1 MRVDNETLKEL
12 EFESVLEILKSKAFS
27 DYGRAYFDSPK
38 FFDDPFRIYDQVNEV
53 IPKIQDISS
62 IFYRVENLTKV
73 LKSVLEGKILESKQI
88 FDFSNLFKISKKLSG
103 ILEDT
108 QTLGK
113 LSKMLNPPKGF
124 IEKCERTFNLDG
136 TIRDN
141 ATPTLFRIKRE
152 LKAIDRNINEK
163 VRKLLFDG
171 VNKGYITD
179 ALVVQRHD
187 RYVLPVNAAKHT
199 MVRGIVHG
207 QSSSGVTYYVEP
219 EELIQLNDALAIYRS
234 KEAVEISRILA
245 ALTKMIYD
253 NSQKISDLMR
263 ALGEFDALCAR
274 ARYAIQNGCIFPNI
288 RKDGALRII
297 SGRNPLIAVEK
308 VVPINFELGSED
320 HVIILSGP
328 NTGGK
333 TATLKIIGL
342 FVLMTTMGIP
352 IPAMSGTE
360 ISVFDSLFS
369 DIGDNQSVRDEL
381 STFSARVMREDRI
394 YKSANERTL
403 VLIDE
408 IGDGTEPAEG
418 TAFAKSMIELLMER
432 GVRAVVTTH
441 LPGLKTLAFTNKG
454 IRNASVGFDIGT
466 MTPTYRI
473 HMDMPGRSH
482 AFEMV
487 KKLEVSAD
495 LIREFAKNR
504 TVSLSKTDL
513 LVEEL
518 QTKIHEYE
526 EKSEEL
532 KKKEEEL
539 LKKERDFWKKFEK
552 LKENRLED
560 LSNEVKELSTNL
572 TEVKKELE
580 KAIHTVRSS
589 SDLSELKRQDK
600 KIAALKERINDFAIS
615 RSHSVKKIGMGS
627 HVKIAGTDAQGI
639 VIGEEKDKIIVE
651 VGNVQIK
658 IVPERVK
665 LIEESGSL
673 SLIQKTAKQIDYVM
687 SEKNSGRIDVRGM
700 TVEDALP
707 NVEEFVDRV
716 LQSNSIGYVIHGKG
730 TGRLANGIWAFLRSK
745 RVPFRIGRK
754 GEGGTGVTVI
764 GVEK

>member
-1 MRVDNETLKEL
+1 MQVDSETLKEL
-12 EFESVLEILKSKAFS
+12 EFESILEILKSKAFS
-27 DYGRAYFDSPK
+27 DYGKAYFNSPK
-38 FFDDPFRIYDQVNEV
+38 FFDNPLWIYDQVNEI
-53 IPKIQDISS
+53 IPKMQGISS
-62 IFYRVENLTKV
+62 VFYHVENLTEV
-73 LKSVLEGKILESKQI
+73 LESVLEGRILESKQI
-88 FDFSNLFKISKKLSG
+88 FDFSNLFKVSKRLSE
-103 ILEDT
+103 ILENT
-108 QTLGK
+108 KTLEK
-113 LSKMLNPPKGF
+113 LSKMLKPPKGF

-136 TIRDN
+136 TIKDN
-141 ATPTLFRIKRE
+141 ATPTLFRIKKE
-152 LKAIDRNINEK
+152 LKAIERSINEK
-163 VRKLLFDG
+163 VRQLLFDG

-187 RYVLPVNAAKHT
+187 RYVLPVSATKHA

-219 EELIQLNDALAIYRS
+219 EELIQLNDALAISRS

-245 ALTKMIYD
+245 GFTKMIYD
-253 NSQKISDLMR
+253 NSRKISDLMN
-263 ALGEFDALCAR
+263 AFEEFDALCAR
-274 ARYAIQNGCIFPNI
+274 AQYAMQNRCVFPII
-288 RKDGALRII
+288 RKDGVLRII
-297 SGRNPLIAVEK
+297 SGRNPLIATEK
-308 VVPINFELGSED
+308 VVPIDFELGSEN

-333 TATLKIIGL
+333 TATLKTIGL
-342 FVLMTTMGIP
+342 FVLMTSMGIP
-352 IPAMSGTE
+352 LPAMSGTE

-394 YKSANERTL
+394 YKLADERTL

-418 TAFAKSMIELLMER
+418 TAFAKSMIELLIK
-432 GVRAVVTTH
+432 GGARAIVTTH
-441 LPGLKTLAFTNKG
+441 LPGLKTLAFTNRG
-454 IRNASVGFDIGT
+454 IRNASVGFDINT

-473 HMDMPGRSH
+473 HMDMPGRSR

-487 KKLEVSAD
+487 KKLGVSAD
-495 LIREFAKNR
+495 LIGEFAKNR
-504 TVSLSKTDL
+504 TASFSKTDL

-526 EKSEEL
+526 EKSEKL
-532 KKKEEEL
+532 RKKEEEL
-539 LKKERDFWKKFEK
+539 LKREHDFLEKFEK
-552 LKENRLED
+552 LRENKLED
-560 LSNEVKELSTNL
+560 LSKEIEELSTNL
-572 TEVKKELE
+572 TKIKKEVE
-580 KAIHTVRSS
+580 EAIHTVRSS
-589 SDLSELKRQDK
+589 KDLDELKRQDK
-600 KIAALKERINDFAIS
+600 KIAALRERIKDLTIS
-615 RSHSVKKIGMGS
+615 KNSSIKEIKVGS
-627 HVKIAGTDAQGI
+627 YVEIVGTGARGI

-651 VGNVQIK
+651 VGNVQIR

-665 LIEESGSL
+665 FIGKSKSPRLVQES
-673 SLIQKTAKQIDYVM
+673 AEQIDYVM
-687 SEKNSGRIDVRGM
+687 SEKNSGQIDVRGM

-707 NVEEFVDRV
+707 SVEEFVDRV

-745 RVPFRIGRK
+745 RVPFRIGKK